1 MSAVY
6 CLVEKENV
14 EQAEAKLAAYER
26 SNLQEIIQN
35 EARKV
40 RVGVALQQTL
50 FVSRHFSLMITR
62 IACLQASHKCQTPC
76 CARSAD
82 TL

>member
-1 MSAVY
+1 MPAVY

-26 SNLQEIIQN
+26 SNLQDIIQN

-40 RVGVALQQTL
+40 
-50 FVSRHFSLMITR
+50 
-62 IACLQASHKCQTPC
+62 QAS
-76 CARSAD
+76 AA
-82 TL
+82 L

>member
-1 MSAVY
+1 MCRSFLTPAVY

-26 SNLQEIIQN
+26 SNLQDIIQN

-40 RVGVALQQTL
+40 QASLALPHVLTIRRLFSLTSVHCKLTDL
-50 FVSRHFSLMITR
+50 FVT
-62 IACLQASHKCQTPC
+62 
-76 CARSAD
+76 
-82 TL
+82 